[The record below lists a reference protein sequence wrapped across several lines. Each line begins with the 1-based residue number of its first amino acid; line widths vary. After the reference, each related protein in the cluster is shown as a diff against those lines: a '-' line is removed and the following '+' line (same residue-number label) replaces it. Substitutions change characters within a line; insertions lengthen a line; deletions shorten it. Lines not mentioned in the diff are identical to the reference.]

1 MSSQSAPGAHPD
13 WSKVPT
19 APKTP
24 KSPEEK
30 RRERIILLFLVVF
43 TIIAILPFSLV
54 GVAIGYYFSDRVRKL
69 ESMALMLVSGA
80 YMFARSEQWTDHYYQ
95 WYMAVLQQPSDVS
108 YLRPPVLFVL
118 SLIGFFAGL
127 IALFGTKTFMAL
139 GIGKKVAISDDLIP
153 DADTKAVLVETAV
166 ASQGLT
172 GPSLA
177 GAGRSVTSSKKA
189 PVKSQDSFAIG
200 YGKDGS
206 AVMVHQ
212 DEIKYH
218 GLLFGSTGSGKTET
232 IKVIAGG
239 LLDLGWSGTIL
250 DLKEDTKK
258 DGLFDWCRKYAS
270 KHTLP
275 FQYFALSDKNPKY
288 WFNSLYKM
296 GQDEAKDTIMSAQD
310 FEAAHYR
317 ALNDMQL
324 GQLCTLLYA
333 ANKVDS
339 VKYPQPSVYDIGK
352 ILAAKDIPAAVKPIV
367 ADVLA
372 NLEGFTKDDFLT
384 IVNPTQGQLE
394 AAVGF
399 SSRLIGMYQSEVG
412 RRGLVAGEG
421 REVLDV
427 TKDGLSYIGLDSLG
441 KGDITRLVSTSVMQ
455 SMAAYAARRTSGE
468 EPNDRK
474 RFLVIDEAN
483 FVNRKLLLNLLS
495 RARSSGIACI
505 VCTQGPT
512 DWKARIP
519 GEPDL
524 SSLVQNT
531 NLIVIMSQGEPEN
544 AELCAGLIG
553 QAEKTSVTQQVRDG
567 ILMDAGTQRTD
578 LDYVV
583 SPDSL
588 RALGTG
594 ESIIRV
600 SKPRDWKKWV
610 NIVMRDPEA

>member
-1 MSSQSAPGAHPD
+1 MPS
-13 WSKVPT
+13 

-24 KSPEEK
+24 KSPEQK
-30 RRERIILLFLVVF
+30 RRERIVLAFLVIF
-43 TIIAILPFSLV
+43 SIIVILPFSVV
-54 GVAIGYYFSDRVRKL
+54 GIAVGYYFSDRIRKL
-69 ESMALMLVSGA
+69 ESMAIMLVSGA

-95 WYMAVLQQPSDVS
+95 WYMAILQRPSDVS
-108 YLRPPVLFVL
+108 YLRPPMLFVL

-127 IALFGTKTFMAL
+127 VALFGTRTFMAL

-166 ASQGLT
+166 AGQGLT
-172 GPSLA
+172 GTSLA
-177 GAGRSVTSSKKA
+177 GAGRPTATSPKKV
-189 PVKSQDSFAIG
+189 PNKSPDSFAIG

-206 AVMVHQ
+206 PVMVHQ

-258 DGLFDWCRKYAS
+258 GGLFDWCKKYAS

-333 ANKVDS
+333 AHKVDS

-512 DWKARIP
+512 DWKARVP

-567 ILMDAGTQRTD
+567 ILIDAGTQRTD

-583 SPDSL
+583 SPDAL

-610 NIVMRDPEA
+610 NIVMRDPES

>member
-1 MSSQSAPGAHPD
+1 MPS
-13 WSKVPT
+13 

-24 KSPEEK
+24 KSPEQK
-30 RRERIILLFLVVF
+30 RRERIVLAFLVIF
-43 TIIAILPFSLV
+43 SIIVILPFSVV
-54 GVAIGYYFSDRVRKL
+54 GIAVGYYFSDRIRKL
-69 ESMALMLVSGA
+69 ESMAIMLVSGA

-95 WYMAVLQQPSDVS
+95 WYMAILQRPSDVS
-108 YLRPPVLFVL
+108 YLRPPMLFVL

-127 IALFGTKTFMAL
+127 VALFGTRTFMAL

-166 ASQGLT
+166 AGQGLT
-172 GPSLA
+172 GTSLA
-177 GAGRSVTSSKKA
+177 GAGRPTATSPKKV
-189 PVKSQDSFAIG
+189 PNKSPDSFAIG

-206 AVMVHQ
+206 PVMVHQ

-258 DGLFDWCRKYAS
+258 GGLFDWCKKYAS

-333 ANKVDS
+333 AHKVDS

-512 DWKARIP
+512 DWKARVP

-583 SPDSL
+583 SPDAL

-610 NIVMRDPEA
+610 NIVMRDPES

>member
-1 MSSQSAPGAHPD
+1 MPPAAP
-13 WSKVPT
+13 K

-24 KSPEEK
+24 EQKK
-30 RRERIILLFLVVF
+30 RELLSILFMVCAGIV
-43 TIIAILPFSLV
+43 IALPFCIV
-54 GVAIGYYFSDRVRKL
+54 GIVAGYFFSDKLKKL
-69 ESMALMLVSGA
+69 ESLLLVVISSA
-80 YMFARSEQWTDHYYQ
+80 YMGVRFDQWSNSYYQ
-95 WYMAVLQQPSDVS
+95 WYLAVLQQPSS
-108 YLRPPVLFVL
+108 TTYYKPPVLFTLAV
-118 SLIGFFAGL
+118 IGLFGG
-127 IALFGTKTFMAL
+127 IVALLGTKTFVAL
-139 GIGKKVAISDDLIP
+139 GIGKKIEISSTVIPNALEIAELSSAVVAGQGMIP
-153 DADTKAVLVETAV
+153 SQSNTARSKTSQSKNVVADPKDGFV
-166 ASQGLT
+166 
-172 GPSLA
+172 
-177 GAGRSVTSSKKA
+177 
-189 PVKSQDSFAIG
+189 IG

-206 AVMVHQ
+206 PVMIRE
-212 DEIKYH
+212 DELRYH

-232 IKVIAGG
+232 IKVIAAG
-239 LLDLGWSGTIL
+239 LLDLGWAGTIL

-258 DGLFDWCRKYAS
+258 GGLFDWCKEYAS
-270 KHTLP
+270 THTMP

-296 GQDEAKDTIMSAQD
+296 GQDEAKDTIMSAQE

-339 VKYPQPSVYDIGK
+339 IKYPKPSVYDIGR
-352 ILAAKDIPAAVKPIV
+352 ILAAKDIPAAVKPMV
-367 ADVLA
+367 ALVLA

-384 IVNPTQGQLE
+384 VVNPTQGQLE

-412 RRGLVAGEG
+412 RRGLVPGEG

-427 TKDGLSYIGLDSLG
+427 TKNGLSYLGLDSLG
-441 KGDITRLVSTSVMQ
+441 KGDITRLVSASVMQ

-468 EPNDRK
+468 EPIDQK
-474 RFLVIDEAN
+474 RFLIIDEAN

-495 RARSSGIACI
+495 RARSAHIACI

-512 DWKARIP
+512 DWEARIS

-531 NLIVIMSQGEPEN
+531 NVIIIMAQGEPKN

-553 QAEKTSVTQQVRDG
+553 MEEKMSITQQVRDG
-567 ILMDAGTQRTD
+567 ALMDAGSQRA
-578 LDYVV
+578 VV
-583 SPDSL
+583 EYIVPPDAL
-588 RALGTG
+588 RAMSIG
-594 ESIIRV
+594 ESIVRV
-600 SKPRDWKKWV
+600 SKPREWRQWV
-610 NIVMRDPEA
+610 KVVMRDPTK

>member
-1 MSSQSAPGAHPD
+1 MPS
-13 WSKVPT
+13 

-30 RRERIILLFLVVF
+30 RRERIVLTFLVVF
-43 TIIAILPFSLV
+43 SIIAILPFSLV
-54 GVAIGYYFSDRVRKL
+54 GIAVGYYFSDRIRKL
-69 ESMALMLVSGA
+69 ESMAIMLVSGA
-80 YMFARSEQWTDHYYQ
+80 YMFARSEQWAGHYYQ
-95 WYMAVLQQPSDVS
+95 WYMAVLQRPSDVS
-108 YLRPPVLFVL
+108 YLRPPMLFVL

-127 IALFGTKTFMAL
+127 VALFGTRTFMAL

-166 ASQGLT
+166 AGQGLT
-172 GPSLA
+172 GTSLA
-177 GAGRSVTSSKKA
+177 GAGRPTATSSKKV
-189 PVKSQDSFAIG
+189 PIKSPDSFAIG

-258 DGLFDWCRKYAS
+258 GGLFDWCKKYAS

-333 ANKVDS
+333 AHKVDS

-512 DWKARIP
+512 DWKARVP

-583 SPDSL
+583 SPDAL

-610 NIVMRDPEA
+610 NIVMRDPES

>member
-1 MSSQSAPGAHPD
+1 M
-13 WSKVPT
+13 
-19 APKTP
+19 
-24 KSPEEK
+24 
-30 RRERIILLFLVVF
+30 
-43 TIIAILPFSLV
+43 
-54 GVAIGYYFSDRVRKL
+54 
-69 ESMALMLVSGA
+69 
-80 YMFARSEQWTDHYYQ
+80 
-95 WYMAVLQQPSDVS
+95 
-108 YLRPPVLFVL
+108 
-118 SLIGFFAGL
+118 
-127 IALFGTKTFMAL
+127 
-139 GIGKKVAISDDLIP
+139 
-153 DADTKAVLVETAV
+153 
-166 ASQGLT
+166 
-172 GPSLA
+172 
-177 GAGRSVTSSKKA
+177 
-189 PVKSQDSFAIG
+189 
-200 YGKDGS
+200 
-206 AVMVHQ
+206 
-212 DEIKYH
+212 
-218 GLLFGSTGSGKTET
+218 
-232 IKVIAGG
+232 
-239 LLDLGWSGTIL
+239 
-250 DLKEDTKK
+250 
-258 DGLFDWCRKYAS
+258 
-270 KHTLP
+270 
-275 FQYFALSDKNPKY
+275 
-288 WFNSLYKM
+288 
-296 GQDEAKDTIMSAQD
+296 
-310 FEAAHYR
+310 
-317 ALNDMQL
+317 
-324 GQLCTLLYA
+324 
-333 ANKVDS
+333 
-339 VKYPQPSVYDIGK
+339 
-352 ILAAKDIPAAVKPIV
+352 
-367 ADVLA
+367 
-372 NLEGFTKDDFLT
+372 
-384 IVNPTQGQLE
+384 
-394 AAVGF
+394 
-399 SSRLIGMYQSEVG
+399 
-412 RRGLVAGEG
+412 VAGEG

-512 DWKARIP
+512 DWKARVP

-583 SPDSL
+583 SPDAL